1 MGRKAEAREH
11 FEAAAGLTRGAIYW
25 HFKDKVDLFN
35 AMMDRV
41 TLPLEQG
48 CAQFSCV
55 AGGDPV
61 GRLRAVM
68 AFVLHAVASNA
79 QARRVFEIAMYK
91 VEYVDEMAA
100 VRDRHIAASGNF
112 TAQLARDFALAV
124 EGGRLSMPLSPHEAA
139 VSLHALFDG
148 LIDASALDPAPDP
161 LEGGHPIRGAQRGQ
175 QLGERQASS
184 SHIHGSCMAAPP
196 GAALIFLQR
205 PSGQLQRIDGKMKLA
220 QGFFKLL
227 LVPHHH
233 NHHVGRVEPACRT
246 GF

>member
-1 MGRKAEAREH
+1 MNLQHVLAMAVLVEMDGEMVRRTKED
-11 FEAAAGLTRGAIYW
+11 AAATRNGLIDAAERVFCEKGVSRASLSDIASAAGATRGAIYW

-148 LIDASALDPAPDP
+148 LIQNWILGQGGFDLVSVGARATDA
-161 LEGGHPIRGAQRGQ
+161 
-175 QLGERQASS
+175 
-184 SHIHGSCMAAPP
+184 
-196 GAALIFLQR
+196 FLQ
-205 PSGQLQRIDGKMKLA
+205 G
-220 QGFFKLL
+220 
-227 LVPHHH
+227 
-233 NHHVGRVEPACRT
+233 VGLCWPVADM
-246 GF
+246 

>member
-1 MGRKAEAREH
+1 MKTRHVPLVVVLVEMDGEMVRRTKED
-11 FEAAAGLTRGAIYW
+11 AAATRNGLIDAAERVFCEKGVSRASLSDIANAAGATRGAIYW

-48 CAQFSCV
+48 CAQFSGV
-55 AGGDPV
+55 TSGDPV

-112 TAQLARDFALAV
+112 TAQLARDFALAFA
-124 EGGRLSMPLSPHEAA
+124 GGGGIPLSPTDAA

-148 LIDASALDPAPDP
+148 LIQNWILGQGAFDLVVVGVRATDAFL
-161 LEGGHPIRGAQRGQ
+161 RG
-175 QLGERQASS
+175 LGLRWVDADS
-184 SHIHGSCMAAPP
+184 
-196 GAALIFLQR
+196 
-205 PSGQLQRIDGKMKLA
+205 
-220 QGFFKLL
+220 
-227 LVPHHH
+227 
-233 NHHVGRVEPACRT
+233 
-246 GF
+246 